1 MGTMATARLLIRNM
15 LRMASTTTIMG
26 VSLTGMRT
34 DQRLDTFLQYRPLL
48 LSIAYRMLGSMSDAE
63 DMLQESFLRWQQ
75 SSEVDIRC
83 PRAFLVT
90 VITRLCINQLQS
102 ARMQREQYF
111 GEWLPEPVVSTPE
124 SDPSML
130 PQMDES
136 LSIAFLVILER
147 LAPVQRA
154 VFLLREVFDYEYLE
168 IARIVS
174 QTEVN
179 CRQIFRRA
187 RLHIKE
193 IRPRFDASTAQKEK
207 LVREFMAAT
216 ARGDIEGL
224 LQLFAQDIAIHTDG
238 GGKASATVNP
248 VYGTLNASRLVV
260 YGNKKFRSEA
270 AVVKFAMVNGQPGIV
285 TYLHGRAETVLALDI
300 LDEQIRKV
308 YILRNP
314 DKLQVVPHS
323 G

>member
-1 MGTMATARLLIRNM
+1 
-15 LRMASTTTIMG
+15 MASATTSIG
-26 VSLTGMRT
+26 VSLTRMRT

-75 SSEVDIRC
+75 SAETDIRC
-83 PRAFLVT
+83 PKAFLVT

-111 GEWLPEPVVSTPE
+111 GEWLPEPVVSTAE

-136 LSIAFLVILER
+136 LSIAFLVMLER
-147 LAPVQRA
+147 LSPVERA
-154 VFLLREVFDYEYLE
+154 VFLLREVFDYEYFE
-168 IARIVS
+168 IARVVS

-193 IRPRFDASTAQKEK
+193 IRPRFDASAAQKEK
-207 LVREFMAAT
+207 LVREFMSAT

-224 LQLFAQDIAIHTDG
+224 LRIFAQDITVHTDG
-238 GGKASATVNP
+238 GGKASATVHP
-248 VYGTLNASRLVV
+248 VYGILNATRLVV
-260 YGNKKFRSEA
+260 HGNKKFRSEN
-270 AVVKFAMVNGQPGIV
+270 AVAKFVLINGQPGIV

-300 LDEQIRKV
+300 LDNLIRNV

-323 G
+323 VDS

>member
-1 MGTMATARLLIRNM
+1 
-15 LRMASTTTIMG
+15 MASATPSMG
-26 VSLTGMRT
+26 VSLTGMCT
-34 DQRLDTFLQYRPLL
+34 DQRLEMFLQYRPLL

-75 SSEVDIRC
+75 SSEAEIRC
-83 PRAFLVT
+83 PKAFLVT

-102 ARMQREQYF
+102 ARVQREQYF
-111 GEWLPEPVVSTPE
+111 GEWLPEPVVSTQE

-130 PQMDES
+130 SQMDES

-147 LAPVQRA
+147 LSPVERA
-154 VFLLREVFDYEYLE
+154 VFLLREVFDYEYYE
-168 IARIVS
+168 ISRVVN

-187 RLHIKE
+187 RLHIKQ
-193 IRPRFDASTAQKEK
+193 IRPRFDASVAQKEK
-207 LVREFMAAT
+207 LVREFMSAT

-224 LQLFAQDIAIHTDG
+224 LRIFAQDITVHTDG
-238 GGKASATVNP
+238 GGKASATVYP
-248 VYGTLNASRLVV
+248 VYGGVNAARLVV
-260 YGNKKFRSEA
+260 HGNKKFRSEDS
-270 AVVKFAMVNGQPGIV
+270 VVKFVLINGQPGIV
-285 TYLHGRAETVLALDI
+285 TYLNGRAETALAFDI
-300 LDEQIRKV
+300 LDNQVRNV

-323 G
+323 VDA

>member
-1 MGTMATARLLIRNM
+1 
-15 LRMASTTTIMG
+15 MASARTSMG
-26 VSLTGMRT
+26 VPLTGMRT

-75 SSEVDIRC
+75 SAEGDIRC
-83 PRAFLVT
+83 PKAFLVT

-102 ARMQREQYF
+102 ARVQREQYF

-147 LAPVQRA
+147 LSPVERA
-154 VFLLREVFDYEYLE
+154 VFLLREVFDYEYFE
-168 IARIVS
+168 IARVVS

-193 IRPRFDASTAQKEK
+193 IRPRFDASPTQKEK

-216 ARGDIEGL
+216 SRGDIEGL
-224 LQLFAQDIAIHTDG
+224 LKFFAQDIIIHTDG

-248 VYGTLNASRLVV
+248 VYGALNATRLVV
-260 YGNKKFRSEA
+260 HGNKKFRPEA

-285 TYLHGRAETVLALDI
+285 TYLDGRAETVLALDI
-300 LDEQIRKV
+300 LDGQIRKV

-314 DKLQVVPHS
+314 DKLQAVPHS
-323 G
+323 IDA